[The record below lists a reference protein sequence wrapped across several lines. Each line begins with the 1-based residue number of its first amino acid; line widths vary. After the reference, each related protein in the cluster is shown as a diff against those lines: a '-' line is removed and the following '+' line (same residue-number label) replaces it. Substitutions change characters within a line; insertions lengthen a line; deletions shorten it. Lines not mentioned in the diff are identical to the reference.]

1 MAVSLQQAP
10 QDDENWRQGRLW
22 NRPVDLPEEDAS
34 FHLCARHRAMKLMRS
49 DFFDWPKDKE
59 LPPDTHFGLLAEV
72 MERSKWCVF
81 CRLIAQSVSH
91 TSYADKAEVLGC
103 WIADGVREGHDTV
116 SLRLRILPE
125 LVRLED
131 AFAPFDVIPLG
142 RAGSKAELFS
152 GRKMQAGQINL
163 SLLPS
168 WYWTCQIEH
177 SFDCA
182 ANTNV
187 VRPAG
192 TDWCFSPYIR
202 LLDLKERCLVE
213 LVVPRSYVA
222 LSYVWGA
229 QCVFK
234 TLTTNILKL
243 KRPGELLRHHHLFP
257 KSIQDALL
265 LTNILKHRYIWI
277 DSLCIIQDSETDKA
291 KQLAA
296 MDQIYSRAA
305 LTIVAAGGDSANA
318 GLPGLHPGSRHI
330 TQNIAEYSPELIL
343 MSLQPDCQVALE
355 TTTWNSRGWT
365 YQERLLSRRYLFF
378 VNDTVYFQC
387 SRATWGEDYFA
398 EKGDVVRSAPMM
410 DVILSRSWQPPKMI
424 RRIRYSLS
432 IGAGFGMTALE
443 YLKKALFPIYCRV
456 ITEYTAR
463 DMSYVTDRLN
473 GILGVMNVLIHHGHI
488 DFFHGLPRPL
498 LEAAMLWRPQQNL
511 TRVPDD
517 NRTGRPYWPSWS
529 WAGWTGGIGYDLKDD
544 YNGHEPLTNGPDRTR
559 TTTRLSLCYRDRL
572 NPDPISDTTS
582 LSNAGASASVDGLH
596 IRTKVAKFRLTL
608 FGRSG
613 QSDDPPDLCHFR
625 ISCAA
630 SGPSRPVT
638 PGSTGGDD
646 EPWLGSIRLPISSRC
661 TLNAEYEFIIL
672 SEAYNF
678 SSDEIGRQ
686 ASCCIEPWSIV
697 NVMLITRMTRTA
709 DEAER
714 WRVID
719 DSCKIP
725 PVACEVERIGVG
737 RMLKDAWSTVESFK
751 DFILV

>member
-22 NRPVDLPEEDAS
+22 NRPVDLPEEDTT

-103 WIADGVREGHDTV
+103 WIVDGVREGHDTV

-125 LVRLED
+125 LIRLED

-152 GRKMQAGQINL
+152 GRKMQAGQIKP

-168 WYWTCQIEH
+168 WYRTCQIEH

-187 VRPAG
+187 
-192 TDWCFSPYIR
+192 
-202 LLDLKERCLVE
+202 
-213 LVVPRSYVA
+213 
-222 LSYVWGA
+222 
-229 QCVFK
+229 
-234 TLTTNILKL
+234 
-243 KRPGELLRHHHLFP
+243 
-257 KSIQDALL
+257 
-265 LTNILKHRYIWI
+265 HRYIWI

-318 GLPGLHPGSRHI
+318 GLSGLHPGSRNI

-424 RRIRYSLS
+424 RRIRYSLPIS
-432 IGAGFGMTALE
+432 AGFGMTALE

-456 ITEYTAR
+456 VTEYTAR

-498 LEAAMLWRPQQNL
+498 LEAAMLWKPQQNL

-517 NRTGRPYWPSWS
+517 NQTGRPYWPSWS

-596 IRTKVAKFRLTL
+596 IRTKVARFRLTL

-646 EPWLGSIRLPISSRC
+646 EPWLGSIWLPISSRC
-661 TLNAEYEFIIL
+661 TLNAEYEFTIL

-686 ASCCIEPWSIV
+686 ASRCIEPWSIV
-697 NVMLITRMTRTA
+697 NVMLITRVTRTA

-737 RMLKDAWSTVESFK
+737 RMLKDAWSTVESFE